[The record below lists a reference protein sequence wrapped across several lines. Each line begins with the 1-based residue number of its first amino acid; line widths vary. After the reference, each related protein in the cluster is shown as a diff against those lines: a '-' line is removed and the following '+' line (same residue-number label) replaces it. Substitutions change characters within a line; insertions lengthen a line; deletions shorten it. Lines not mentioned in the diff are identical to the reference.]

1 MIKKYEACFL
11 FRSEELEY
19 KSTLEE
25 VKKQLTAFN
34 VVDFVANSLGER
46 ALEYPI
52 KKQLRGRYEIIEFK
66 MDSNNL
72 KELEIQLKLIKNL
85 LRYMILVKINKK
97 VSVKKV
103 KRRSF
108 REYKDNRE
116 YRDNREKE
124 PSESSVDDDVKVN

>member
-11 FRSEELEY
+11 FKSEELEY
-19 KSTLEE
+19 KVALEE

-34 VVDFVANSLGER
+34 ASDFAENSLGER

-52 KKQLRGRYEIIEFK
+52 RKQLRGRYEIIEFK
-66 MDSNNL
+66 MDSENL

-85 LRYMILVKINKK
+85 LRHMILVKINKK

-103 KRRSF
+103 KRKNF
-108 REYKDNRE
+108 REFKDNR
-116 YRDNREKE
+116 DIKEKE
-124 PSESSVDDDVKVN
+124 SSELNSNVDVKVD